1 MKIDNIDEVVEAGT
15 SYECGRY
22 TILVREE
29 EDTIGI
35 EDYIDTYGRP
45 HDVKPA
51 GLPRNDYYRV
61 MTGRRQSIW
70 QEYPDYLHEKKEN
83 ISAFGSTADFFR
95 ARESNRA
102 RVEAYYRDEWRFS
115 CACVVVFLEG
125 VEVAEECIG
134 GVESDYLI
142 DCVTSDGLIK
152 QALDAAAR
160 EVHRLAG
167 IFQSVM
173 DDNGEKR

>member
-1 MKIDNIDEVVEAGT
+1 MINSIDEVVDAGT
-15 SYECGRY
+15 SYDYGRY
-22 TILVREE
+22 TVLVRED

-45 HDVKPA
+45 HHVKPG

-61 MTGRRQSIW
+61 MAGRQQSIW
-70 QEYPDYLHEKKEN
+70 QEYPDDLQENKEN
-83 ISAFGSTADFFR
+83 MSAFSSPAAFFR

-102 RVEAYYRDEWRFS
+102 RVEGYYRDEWRFA
-115 CACVVVFLEG
+115 CACVVVFLGG

-134 GVESDYLI
+134 GVESDYLM

-152 QALDAAAR
+152 QALTAAAL
-160 EVHRLAG
+160 EVERLAG

-173 DDNGEKR
+173 DDDKGEK